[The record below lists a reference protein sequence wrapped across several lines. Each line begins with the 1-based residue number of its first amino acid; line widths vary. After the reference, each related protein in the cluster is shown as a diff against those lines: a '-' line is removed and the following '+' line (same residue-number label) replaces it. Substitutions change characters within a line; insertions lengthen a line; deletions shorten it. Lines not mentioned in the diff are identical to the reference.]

1 MSFIDQFFA
10 KHSSEDVSFSALLE
24 WIATQ
29 PVTSLST
36 GDDLPVRLHRG
47 RNAQAFASWKRQSSG
62 HNNQLQCE
70 EDAFYRDLTMLRR
83 SQGAA
88 ACPAIQQASTEDV
101 DQLCEWLFD
110 ADRDLRPNLV
120 IPFGAMKSAGSLAE
134 LSGKSEA
141 AMRAMLVGVELLVSQ
156 IGERLL
162 REGGGHCHVILPLS
176 PNHGSFGGDG
186 LYAESKAAL
195 EVLMNKCISERNQ
208 WARHIT
214 ICGARIGWVR
224 GTGLMND
231 NNIFASE
238 LEQRLSVSTYSTAE
252 MGLLLTTLCATEM
265 IDLCDPVLHVDLSG
279 GLANSSELRQTV
291 EDIRGMIEQETRSRK
306 SLEQLRQH
314 FRISRADRR
323 HLLDALP
330 LDNKPASTIAFE
342 QSTLDPS
349 EMVVIVGYGEMGP
362 CGSSRTRFAMEF
374 GDQLAPAAVAEL
386 A

>member
-1 MSFIDQFFA
+1 M
-10 KHSSEDVSFSALLE
+10 
-24 WIATQ
+24 
-29 PVTSLST
+29 
-36 GDDLPVRLHRG
+36 PVRPIAVEILKHLLRG
-47 RNAQAFASWKRQSSG
+47 NARVVVTTTSCNAKRMR
-62 HNNQLQCE
+62 
-70 EDAFYRDLTMLRR
+70 FYRDLYNKEAGPKAQLHVL
-83 SQGAA
+83 
-88 ACPAIQQASTEDV
+88 PFNQASTEDV

-156 IGERLL
+156 IGERLP
-162 REGGGHCHVILPLS
+162 REAAARHVILPLS

-186 LYAESKAAL
+186 LYVESKAAL

-252 MGLLLTTLCATEM
+252 MGLLLTTLCAT
-265 IDLCDPVLHVDLSG
+265 
-279 GLANSSELRQTV
+279 R
-291 EDIRGMIEQETRSRK
+291 
-306 SLEQLRQH
+306 
-314 FRISRADRR
+314 
-323 HLLDALP
+323 
-330 LDNKPASTIAFE
+330 
-342 QSTLDPS
+342 
-349 EMVVIVGYGEMGP
+349 
-362 CGSSRTRFAMEF
+362 
-374 GDQLAPAAVAEL
+374 
-386 A
+386 